1 LKILLNCKMKIF
13 PAIDVKDKKC
23 VRLLKGNFD
32 NQTIY
37 EQSPYD
43 QASKYK
49 DAGLLNLHIVDLD
62 GALSGE
68 PVNLDTIENIVKKL
82 NISIEIG
89 GGIRSIEKIKTY
101 FNIGADKVILGSAA
115 IKNPDF
121 LKQACEEFKDKIA
134 LGLDAKNGKLLVSGW
149 KEKTKLTAENYLKN
163 VNSYGFSRLI
173 YTDIDRDGT
182 KTEPNINETINIAK
196 ISSAPV
202 VISGGISSIE
212 DVKKIKELKKF
223 NIDGVIVGK
232 AIYDGDIK
240 LNELKE
246 LENA

>member
-1 LKILLNCKMKIF
+1 MKIF
-13 PAIDVKDKKC
+13 PAIDIKDKKC

-32 NQTIY
+32 NQTTY
-37 EQSPYD
+37 EQSPFD

-49 DAGLLNLHIVDLD
+49 DAGLSNLHIVDLD

-68 PVNLDTIENIVKKL
+68 LVNLDTIENITKKL

-89 GGIRSIEKIKTY
+89 GGIRSIEKIKVY
-101 FNIGADKVILGSAA
+101 LNIGVDKVILGSAA
-115 IKNPDF
+115 IKNPNF
-121 LKQACEEFKDKIA
+121 LQQACREFKDRIV
-134 LGLDAKNGKLLVSGW
+134 LGLDAKKGKLSVSAW
-149 KEKTKLTAENYLKN
+149 KETTDQSAESYLKI
-163 VNSYGFSRLI
+163 VNGYGFSRVI

-182 KTEPNINETINIAK
+182 KTEPNIEETINIAK

-202 VISGGISSIE
+202 IVSGGISSIE
-212 DVKKIKELKKF
+212 DVKKIKKLKKF
-223 NIDGVIVGK
+223 NIEGVIVGK

-240 LNELKE
+240 LNQLKE